1 MWNRTNSAPQN
12 WQLRMDIKSYT
23 GQIACALQLHCAESF
38 LPRRKEGGVIW
49 ENSTLKGWQLLSQ
62 VPSQCSLP
70 QKKSLCSLISDS
82 LQALP
87 SGHLRRGYS
96 MLGFPP
102 SLIQP
107 PMTGNIGLRTQKC
120 LIIELAPQTVQTMEG
135 AQLSENQLGWSFQS
149 TKKKI
154 RFFLQLFVFTVCPI
168 IKICWI
174 LLENI
179 KLYST
184 AVLTTSVL
192 KENNF
197 KKQNPLRDC
206 FPRLV
211 LWMNFPFHQ
220 MRNTV
225 LWASLL
231 SLHYFVIY
239 RKGIL
244 LTTKLQY
251 LCL

>member
-23 GQIACALQLHCAESF
+23 GEIACALQLHCAESF

-49 ENSTLKGWQLLSQ
+49 ENSSLKGWQLLSQ

-70 QKKSLCSLISDS
+70 QKKPLCSLISDS

-96 MLGFPP
+96 LLGFPP

-120 LIIELAPQTVQTMEG
+120 LIIELAPQIVQTMEG

-154 RFFLQLFVFTVCPI
+154 RFFCS
-168 IKICWI
+168 ICLHCLSHYQN
-174 LLENI
+174 LLNSAWE
-179 KLYST
+179 YQT
-184 AVLTTSVL
+184 
-192 KENNF
+192 
-197 KKQNPLRDC
+197 Q
-206 FPRLV
+206 
-211 LWMNFPFHQ
+211 
-220 MRNTV
+220 
-225 LWASLL
+225 
-231 SLHYFVIY
+231 
-239 RKGIL
+239 
-244 LTTKLQY
+244 
-251 LCL
+251 